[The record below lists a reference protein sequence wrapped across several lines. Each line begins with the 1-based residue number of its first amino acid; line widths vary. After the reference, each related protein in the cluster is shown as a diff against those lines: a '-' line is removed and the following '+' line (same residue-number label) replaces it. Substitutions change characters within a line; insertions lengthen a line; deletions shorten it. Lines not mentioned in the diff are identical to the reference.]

1 MLSFFILRCTGRVS
15 GQVAS
20 IVHWSART
28 VDGFKI
34 RKSMRRYYK
43 GRASTDGPFLLVGEQ
58 AHP

>member
-1 MLSFFILRCTGRVS
+1 MPL
-15 GQVAS
+15 QVAS
-20 IVHWSART
+20 IVNCAVRT

-43 GRASTDGPFLLVGEQ
+43 GRASTDGLFLLVGEQ